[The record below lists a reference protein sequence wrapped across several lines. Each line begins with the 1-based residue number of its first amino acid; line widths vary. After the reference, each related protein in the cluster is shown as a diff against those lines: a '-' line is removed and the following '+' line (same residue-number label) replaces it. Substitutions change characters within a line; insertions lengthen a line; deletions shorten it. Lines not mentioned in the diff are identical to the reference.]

1 MIEQKRLQP
10 HPFKQDLPFFPGH
23 NPLVL
28 EYESTAKRQ
37 SRSIGLLHSDID
49 DILDYLCMVSE
60 HRRIFFLWRPFLK
73 DPKDDM
79 VLELAVE
86 AEVEYIV
93 THNLKDFHGVEHFG
107 IKAITPKEFLRKIG
121 EIP

>member
-1 MIEQKRLQP
+1 
-10 HPFKQDLPFFPGH
+10 
-23 NPLVL
+23 
-28 EYESTAKRQ
+28 
-37 SRSIGLLHSDID
+37 
-49 DILDYLCMVSE
+49 
-60 HRRIFFLWRPFLK
+60 
-73 DPKDDM
+73 M

-93 THNLKDFHGVEHFG
+93 THNLKDFHGVEYFG

>member
-1 MIEQKRLQP
+1 MEQT
-10 HPFKQDLPFFPGH
+10 LPPI
-23 NPLVL
+23 NV
-28 EYESTAKRQ
+28 
-37 SRSIGLLHSDID
+37 IGTFA

>member
-1 MIEQKRLQP
+1 
-10 HPFKQDLPFFPGH
+10 
-23 NPLVL
+23 
-28 EYESTAKRQ
+28 
-37 SRSIGLLHSDID
+37 
-49 DILDYLCMVSE
+49 
-60 HRRIFFLWRPFLK
+60 
-73 DPKDDM
+73 M

>member
-1 MIEQKRLQP
+1 M
-10 HPFKQDLPFFPGH
+10 HGFP
-23 NPLVL
+23 
-28 EYESTAKRQ
+28 
-37 SRSIGLLHSDID
+37 
-49 DILDYLCMVSE
+49 

-93 THNLKDFHGVEHFG
+93 THNLKDFHGAEHFG